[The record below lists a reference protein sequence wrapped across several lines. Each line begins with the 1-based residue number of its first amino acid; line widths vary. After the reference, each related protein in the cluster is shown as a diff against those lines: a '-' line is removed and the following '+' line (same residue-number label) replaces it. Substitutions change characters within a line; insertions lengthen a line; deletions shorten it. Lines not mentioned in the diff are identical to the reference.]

1 MIANI
6 GAMCALRWKRKAS
19 FLATKNAINQARP
32 SAGHQGAPMIQDTLF
47 AIALGLAG
55 ATFLFLALS

>member
-1 MIANI
+1 M
-6 GAMCALRWKRKAS
+6 AS
-19 FLATKNAINQARP
+19 QLGGCSITNPARP
-32 SAGHQGAPMIQDTLF
+32 SAGHQGAPMISDTLF

>member
-1 MIANI
+1 MI
-6 GAMCALRWKRKAS
+6 S
-19 FLATKNAINQARP
+19 
-32 SAGHQGAPMIQDTLF
+32 DTLF